1 MEVCLAVDRNAAL
14 EHAGSSSIPDGF
26 HGAGWCETLP
36 WSPVDPLTH
45 VVGVQAHSGFVGEQD
60 IPPLVE
66 CPRHVHFVK
75 SLRFRPVDGSQLGAC
90 SSSPGQQIL
99 LSQPS
104 SDSGDAVSCPS
115 SSSKP
120 LLQLQSVGEAVPQ
133 RRRHNG
139 AITSDGSAA
148 TSPGFMSPDVTSSL
162 LEPLVYPLHSKSAD
176 FQLPSNFNLP

>member
-1 MEVCLAVDRNAAL
+1 MLLQNLGDIPVGSQRPLAATISSSGDAHEVCLAVDRNTAL
-14 EHAGSSSIPDGF
+14 ENAGSSSIPDGF

-36 WSPVDPLTH
+36 SPPVDSLTH
-45 VVGVQAHSGFVGEQD
+45 VVGVQAHSGFVGEQN

-66 CPRHVHFVK
+66 CPR
-75 SLRFRPVDGSQLGAC
+75 QT
-90 SSSPGQQIL
+90 
-99 LSQPS
+99 S
-104 SDSGDAVSCPS
+104 SDSRDAVSCPS

-120 LLQLQSVGEAVPQ
+120 LLQLHSVEEAVPQ

-148 TSPGFMSPDVTSSL
+148 TSPGSMSPDVTSSL